1 MRQKAATGT
10 FLAVVFLGFPAAA
23 QLEAPT
29 PSLPAPSVA
38 PSLTPP
44 PGPAIGGTLTGP
56 SQPGGFFGQGGQG
69 AILAPDSR
77 TRLGTVG
84 FPFNAVGGQGEVAG
98 QPTRGWSLTPSL
110 SLEQS
115 YNDNIRFSTTNRQ
128 DDFITTV
135 RPGILLGVD
144 TVRLQGTLNYAPGI
158 LYYWNTSDQN
168 RIDHNGNAQFLGIVV
183 PDFFF
188 IDARGSAAVQSLS
201 GGFTPDSEA
210 SVGRENQVQTTT
222 FSLSPYLT
230 HRFGGLAS
238 ARVGYVYSY
247 VNQDRADPDAPLP
260 DDTQLQSSFTPSEYS
275 SHQGYVVVRSG
286 EDWGRV
292 AMQGTLSTTQFEG
305 SGLYDGAY
313 RDIALTET
321 RYAFTPTVA
330 GLVELGWE
338 RQRFN
343 TVPKTDIDDLVWAF
357 GVRLTPTPESVIVAK
372 YGHRDGFN
380 SFYLDGTLAVG
391 VRTRIF
397 ARYAEQLTSSALTA
411 GDLLGTTTLDPLGN
425 PVDAQTGAPVL
436 PGFANSTLGIQS
448 GLSRQKVATA
458 SISQTWTR
466 DTFRLSLSQTDTTPV
481 ANAPGQT
488 PGFASKG
495 TNLGLSWSRDLAPT
509 TTLISF
515 ANYGITTSGPQD
527 TEGTTWGA
535 GASLVQELRPGLSG
549 ALTYRFNYRDGG
561 VTRTGNP
568 NAGEATQ
575 NIITAGLRQSF

>member
-1 MRQKAATGT
+1 MTRKAATGT
-10 FLAVVFLGFPAAA
+10 LLAVVFIGFSALA
-23 QLEAPT
+23 QVEAPT
-29 PSLPAPSVA
+29 PSLPTPSPA
-38 PSLTPP
+38 PSLSPP

-56 SQPGGFFGQGGQG
+56 SQPGGFFSPGGFG
-69 AILAPDSR
+69 TILAPDSR
-77 TRLGTVG
+77 SRLGTVG
-84 FPFNAVGGQGEVAG
+84 FPFNAVGGQAGVTG
-98 QPTRGWSLTPSL
+98 QPTRGWTFTPSL
-110 SLEQS
+110 AIEQS

-128 DDFITTV
+128 EDFITTIT
-135 RPGILLGVD
+135 PGFLLGVD
-144 TVRLQGTLNYAPGI
+144 TARVQGTLNYAPGFD
-158 LYYWNTSDQN
+158 YYWQTSEQN
-168 RIDHNGNAQFLGIVV
+168 RISHQGNAQFLGVV
-183 PDFFF
+183 IPDFFF

-201 GGFTPDSEA
+201 GGFTPDSQA
-210 SVGRENQVQTTT
+210 SVGRENQVQTTS

-230 HRFGGLAS
+230 QRFGGLAS

-247 VNQDRADPDAPLP
+247 VNQDRVDPNAPLP
-260 DDTQLQSSFTPSEYS
+260 DDTQLESSFTPSEYS

-292 AMQGTLSTTQFEG
+292 AMQGTLSTTQFDG

-313 RDIALTET
+313 RDLALTET

-343 TVPKTDIDDLVWAF
+343 TVPRTDIDDLVWAF

-372 YGHRDGFN
+372 YGHRDGFD
-380 SFYLDGTLAVG
+380 SFFLDGTLAVG

-397 ARYAEQLTSSALTA
+397 ANYSEQLTTSALTA

-448 GLSRQKVATA
+448 GLFREKLARA
-458 SISQTWTR
+458 SVSQTWTR
-466 DTFRLSLSQTDTTPV
+466 DTFTLTVSQTDRTPV
-481 ANAPGQT
+481 ADAPGA
-488 PGFASKG
+488 PRGFSSKA
-495 TNLGLSWSRDLAPT
+495 TNFGFSWSRDLAPT
-509 TTLISF
+509 TTLVSF
-515 ANYGITTSGPQD
+515 ANYGMTTSGTQGTD
-527 TEGTTWGA
+527 GTTYGL

-561 VTRTGNP
+561 VTRTGSP